1 VVQVNADN
9 PCVNKALLDRALFL
23 GYTLLIEYGAFSMTK
38 ITITEINVDLDGVM
52 VNFLARAIEVSG
64 INPEASL
71 GDPAHKLLK
80 RTFWKEIEKHVKAGN
95 KFFETMDPM
104 HDAFVLWDHLKTIDA
119 PKVICTATGHII
131 GAKEEKR
138 AWIRHHL
145 GHDHANSAR
154 IVRDGKDKAK
164 YATPTTILIDD
175 RMKVITPWVDAG
187 GIGVY
192 HTSAASTIEKLK
204 ELGL

>member
-1 VVQVNADN
+1 
-9 PCVNKALLDRALFL
+9 
-23 GYTLLIEYGAFSMTK
+23 MTR

-64 INPEASL
+64 INPEADV
-71 GDPAHKLLK
+71 GDPSHKLLK

-104 HDAFVLWDHLKTIDA
+104 DDAFVLWDYLKTLA
-119 PKVICTATGHII
+119 VPKVICTATGHIL

-138 AWIRHHL
+138 AWIRHRL
-145 GHDHANSAR
+145 GHEYANSAR
-154 IVRDGKDKAK
+154 IVRDGKDKAV
-164 YATPTTILIDD
+164 YATPSTVLIDD
-175 RMKVITPWVDAG
+175 RMKVVAPWVAAG
-187 GIGVY
+187 GIGVH
-192 HTSAASTIEKLK
+192 HTSAVSTIEKLK